1 MRRAAHDQTAFSA
14 LGARFLSSRRARM
27 PPSAIALPQAAT
39 APPPPP
45 AAAAYAA
52 SPSAQRRRLRI
63 YLAPRASRAA
73 ARRDAWACVHRVLS
87 STLSRVTR
95 VTTSRGARRL
105 VGNSNIGGSRLYSAL
120 FQIAANSSLFS
131 PPHQDTLAKLFA
143 ARGGARGRGRPTA
156 IDGARLS
163 RHDRRHAPRPP
174 RPPLARDA
182 RAAPVE
188 ISKYG
193 RAPQKAASSIEVV
206 QRARKAFALY
216 LFRALHISNRRTHL
230 SFRIAA
236 NSSSNRLNRHNYL
249 SLAPA
254 GRVLYIYSTRYR

>member
-27 PPSAIALPQAAT
+27 PPSAIALPQVAT

-105 VGNSNIGGSRLYSAL
+105 VDNSNSGGSRLYSAL

-131 PPHQDTLAKLFA
+131 PPHQDTLAKSS
-143 ARGGARGRGRPTA
+143 RHGGARGRGRPTA

-206 QRARKAFALY
+206 QRARKAFIALY
-216 LFRALHISNRRTHL
+216 LFRAALYISNHRIGEL
-230 SFRIAA
+230 IVSFRIAA
-236 NSSSNRLNRHNYL
+236 NSSYQI
-249 SLAPA
+249 
-254 GRVLYIYSTRYR
+254 G

>member
-131 PPHQDTLAKLFA
+131 PPHQDTRLGKVFA
-143 ARGGARGRGRPTA
+143 ARWRARPGAPHGDRRRPAVAARSAPRPTA
-156 IDGARLS
+156 ASAAART
-163 RHDRRHAPRPP
+163 R
-174 RPPLARDA
+174 
-182 RAAPVE
+182 
-188 ISKYG
+188 
-193 RAPQKAASSIEVV
+193 
-206 QRARKAFALY
+206 RARGT
-216 LFRALHISNRRTHL
+216 RRNQQV
-230 SFRIAA
+230 R
-236 NSSSNRLNRHNYL
+236 
-249 SLAPA
+249 
-254 GRVLYIYSTRYR
+254 

>member
-105 VGNSNIGGSRLYSAL
+105 VGNRNSGVSRPYSAL

-131 PPHQDTLAKLFA
+131 PPHQDTLAKSS
-143 ARGGARGRGRPTA
+143 RPGGARGRGRPTA

-174 RPPLARDA
+174 RPPLALRDT

-193 RAPQKAASSIEVV
+193 RAPQTRPHRPSRSSTTHSQSV
-206 QRARKAFALY
+206 RTLP
-216 LFRALHISNRRTHL
+216 ISGRL
-230 SFRIAA
+230 QFESA
-236 NSSSNRLNRHNYL
+236 NSSLFSNR
-249 SLAPA
+249 
-254 GRVLYIYSTRYR
+254 G

>member
-163 RHDRRHAPRPP
+163 RHDRRHAPPPP

-206 QRARKAFALY
+206 QRARAKRSHFTY
-216 LFRALHISNRRTHL
+216 FGPYTFRIGELI

-236 NSSSNRLNRHNYL
+236 SSSSNRLNRHNYL

-254 GRVLYIYSTRYR
+254 GRVYIYNNNV

>member
-105 VGNSNIGGSRLYSAL
+105 AGNTEQQYTVAVVRYIDYIYTVL
-120 FQIAANSSLFS
+120 
-131 PPHQDTLAKLFA
+131 
-143 ARGGARGRGRPTA
+143 RGKPG
-156 IDGARLS
+156 
-163 RHDRRHAPRPP
+163 H
-174 RPPLARDA
+174 PLRWTVLCT
-182 RAAPVE
+182 P
-188 ISKYG
+188 
-193 RAPQKAASSIEVV
+193 
-206 QRARKAFALY
+206 
-216 LFRALHISNRRTHL
+216 
-230 SFRIAA
+230 
-236 NSSSNRLNRHNYL
+236 
-249 SLAPA
+249 
-254 GRVLYIYSTRYR
+254 RVLESAISLSDVLIKDHPG

>member
-87 STLSRVTR
+87 ALRAESHESRR
-95 VTTSRGARRL
+95 HEAPA
-105 VGNSNIGGSRLYSAL
+105 GSWAT
-120 FQIAANSSLFS
+120 A
-131 PPHQDTLAKLFA
+131 TLAVVVYIVPYFKS
-143 ARGGARGRGRPTA
+143 RPTHLYLA
-156 IDGARLS
+156 PRTKTPWQSYS
-163 RHDRRHAPRPP
+163 RHAV
-174 RPPLARDA
+174 A
-182 RAAPVE
+182 RAAGGAPRR
-188 ISKYG
+188 STAPGCRGYCRGTTGATPHRRLG
-193 RAPQKAASSIEVV
+193 RRSHAT
-206 QRARKAFALY
+206 RAR
-216 LFRALHISNRRTHL
+216 H
-230 SFRIAA
+230 
-236 NSSSNRLNRHNYL
+236 
-249 SLAPA
+249 P
-254 GRVLYIYSTRYR
+254 